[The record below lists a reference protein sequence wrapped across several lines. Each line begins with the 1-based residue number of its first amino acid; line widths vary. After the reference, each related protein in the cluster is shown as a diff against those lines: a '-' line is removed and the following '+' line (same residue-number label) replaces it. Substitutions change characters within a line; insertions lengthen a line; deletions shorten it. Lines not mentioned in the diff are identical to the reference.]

1 MAGRLATGFA
11 AALAAALLPGMSRAS
26 PFPTRGGEVG
36 LLDVPTADTA
46 GTAGGLVGGE
56 LRLDRTPGRPTAF
69 GPLPLSLVFGLSD
82 RLDGGLAMREGGQPG
97 DAPASAPV
105 FSAATKLRL
114 AQASG
119 LWPGLAASVTL
130 DSFNLGGVLGGRLVA
145 STADI
150 GRLRLAAYAGA
161 EGHGPRP
168 LAVGPTAGLA
178 VSVIHRSDLETV
190 LEATTSPRGPLVGG
204 AFRWSVTP
212 KVGVSLGLSW
222 LPDVRGFRVSLGFGL
237 AAAPARPARRA
248 AAPVEA
254 PVAAAPVGP
263 TGPAFLDDRP
273 HFRMR
278 ITSAATRPPDE
289 HRHLQH
295 GPFAGASRGAA
306 TERPARIARTDP
318 EAVRA
323 AELALAAETL
333 EGRAVRLRSA
343 EGALAARQER
353 QAAESTRL
361 DRQERELARLAERL
375 EARERNLR
383 APGRPSPAEIALAD
397 TEEQL
402 RASASQAST
411 LEASLREDLR
421 RALARERE
429 LAAAERA
436 LEPAGTAAR
445 KLLEGKG
452 AEPLAARAGAVEA
465 RRALL
470 GATEARLAAARD
482 RLDVAEKGLE
492 ARAAR
497 LDVTRRRLAAQEER
511 LAAVQKRLAARS
523 SAPPLPAPP
532 AATPAPAPGASA
544 DMLAAAVILLPSA
557 DQPLAARD
565 RDAVAEMARLAAKE
579 KVELL
584 VWARAQNPGLME
596 TAARR
601 AEEIKGV
608 AAAAGLPASRI
619 GTRVTLRPSTEG
631 VDVVVS
637 PVRAPAPPAGG
648 AR

>member
-1 MAGRLATGFA
+1 MAGRLATGLA
-11 AALAAALLPGMSRAS
+11 AALAAALLPGIARAA

-56 LRLDRTPGRPTAF
+56 LRLDRTPGQPAAV

-82 RLDGGLAMREGGQPG
+82 RLDGGLAMREGGEPG
-97 DAPASAPV
+97 DRAPAVLV

-114 AQASG
+114 HQASG
-119 LWPGLAASVTL
+119 LWPALAASVTL

-145 STADI
+145 STAEI
-150 GRLRLAAYAGA
+150 GRLRFAAFAGA

-168 LAVGPTAGLA
+168 VAVGPTAGLA
-178 VSVIHRSDLETV
+178 VSVTHRSDLETV

-222 LPDVRGFRVSLGFGL
+222 LPDQGGFRVSLGFGL
-237 AAAPARPARRA
+237 AAAPPRRARPRA
-248 AAPVEA
+248 APAEA
-254 PVAAAPVGP
+254 PPAPPPAAPLGP
-263 TGPAFLDDRP
+263 TFLDDRP

-278 ITSAATRPPDE
+278 IASAATRVGE

-295 GPFAGASRGAA
+295 GPFSDAGRLSPTA
-306 TERPARIARTDP
+306 RPARIERADP
-318 EAVRA
+318 EALRA

-333 EGRAVRLRSA
+333 DGRAKRLRSA
-343 EGALAARQER
+343 EGALASRQER
-353 QAAESTRL
+353 QAAESSQL
-361 DRQERELARLAERL
+361 DRQERELARLGDAL
-375 EARERNLR
+375 DARERQLR
-383 APGRPSPAEIALAD
+383 APGRPSPAEISLAD
-397 TEEQL
+397 TEDKL
-402 RASASQAST
+402 RASESQAAS
-411 LEASLREDLR
+411 LETSLREDAR

-429 LAAAERA
+429 LAGRERE
-436 LEPAGTAAR
+436 LEPAGTAAQ
-445 KLLEGKG
+445 KLLEGR
-452 AEPLAARAGAVEA
+452 AAQPVAARGAAVDA

-470 GATEARLAAARD
+470 EATEARLSAARD
-482 RLDVAEKGLE
+482 RLEIGEKGIE

-497 LDVTRRRLAAQEER
+497 LELTRRRLAAKEER
-511 LAAVQKRLAARS
+511 LAAVQRRAAGRS
-523 SAPPLPAPP
+523 AAPPLPAAP
-532 AATPAPAPGASA
+532 AAAPQAPAAGASA
-544 DMLAAAVILLPSA
+544 TMLAATVILLPSA
-557 DQPLAARD
+557 DRPLAARD
-565 RDAVAEMARLAAKE
+565 RDAVAEMARLAARE

-584 VWARAQNPGLME
+584 IWARAQNPGLME

-608 AAAAGLPASRI
+608 AAAAGLPVSQI